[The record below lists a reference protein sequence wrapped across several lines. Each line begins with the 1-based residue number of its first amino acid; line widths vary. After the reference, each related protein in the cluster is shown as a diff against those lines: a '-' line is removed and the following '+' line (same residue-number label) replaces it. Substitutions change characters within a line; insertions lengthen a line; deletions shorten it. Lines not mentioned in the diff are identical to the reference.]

1 MTKYLRPLLS
11 FKDKCSTFELFHDPS
26 FLEAKQQFRTHMF
39 TNFDSGLIWSFERA
53 QTFPIRTS
61 RKDLRK
67 LVEFILK
74 DQSKSNLEP
83 IQYFSTLLEWIGL
96 RWAFDEYLSP
106 SVRQVLQRNVCITH
120 DFIVECEV
128 KFCCWELCKI
138 LSTMILQVIQE
149 FPLESSTMNNDYLRL
164 KKDFATKQNELDKC
178 EENVQQ
184 LRNRVESLSREN
196 LQTDNTNTIPATE
209 SHLINTRSRLQLNV
223 SLFSAEDN
231 DQQIRLEEA
240 TRELSQR
247 RTEVNQL
254 FDQLSRVE
262 KSRTAVIDK
271 ALASRSKFSE
281 EMQKLLA
288 STAFQ
293 FVHD

>member
-1 MTKYLRPLLS
+1 SSFELLCRELADLLEHFISQTSFSDTHERLSFIQRTISIIETFNQFFTSSIFGLFNRETQLTNLCSHMTKYLRPLLS

-196 LQTDNTNTIPATE
+196 
-209 SHLINTRSRLQLNV
+209 
-223 SLFSAEDN
+223 
-231 DQQIRLEEA
+231 
-240 TRELSQR
+240 
-247 RTEVNQL
+247 
-254 FDQLSRVE
+254 
-262 KSRTAVIDK
+262 
-271 ALASRSKFSE
+271 
-281 EMQKLLA
+281 
-288 STAFQ
+288 
-293 FVHD
+293 